1 MGENGQM
8 KSTKPR
14 SHVTNVHV
22 HKETELNN
30 DIELPRKRTNSEVA
44 EHKDK
49 ALKAL
54 NDLKMAEIE
63 INLLKAKI
71 ESLSS
76 SLECKEFELI
86 QATASLKEVK
96 AMEPEYKANLAD
108 SQKTISMLSD
118 KRDYLL
124 RELKATKEV
133 LISSLNTIAHLEVEA
148 EKVPGLKA
156 RIVELESRMMESK
169 DKQWNIG
176 TASEEEL
183 FSSNIALGGISKVFN
198 QLEVMENKIK
208 DSPTAHDRSITT
220 FWQNILKGLK
230 L

>member
-54 NDLKMAEIE
+54 NDMKMAEIE

-86 QATASLKEVK
+86 QATASLKDVQ
-96 AMEPEYKANLAD
+96 ALEPEYKAKLAD
-108 SQKTISMLSD
+108 SEKTIAMLSD
-118 KRDYLL
+118 KRECLL
-124 RELKATKEV
+124 QELEATKKI
-133 LISSLNTIAHLEVEA
+133 LISSLNTINHLEVEVA
-148 EKVPGLKA
+148 KVPGLEA
-156 RIVELESRMMESK
+156 RIVELESRMKENK
-169 DKQWNIG
+169 EKQWNIG

-183 FSSNIALGGISKVFN
+183 FSSNIALGGISKV
-198 QLEVMENKIK
+198 LT
-208 DSPTAHDRSITT
+208 S
-220 FWQNILKGLK
+220 
-230 L
+230 